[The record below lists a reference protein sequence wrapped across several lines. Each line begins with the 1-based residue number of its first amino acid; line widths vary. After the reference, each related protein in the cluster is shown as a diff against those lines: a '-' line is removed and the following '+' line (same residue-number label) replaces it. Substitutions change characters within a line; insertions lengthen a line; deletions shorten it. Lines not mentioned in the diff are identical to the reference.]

1 MIDDAKVAPLN
12 AAQQTSAVKRF
23 AKYAAV
29 LLLAFALLNVLAV
42 FALPQDKFL
51 RYQAPLDPQ
60 SPTAPWIYQ
69 RIHFDPTPIDVA
81 FIGSSRTGLSVHTG
95 RLEAGLAQHDMH
107 LKAANIYM
115 VRSGLNMQ
123 YVLAKELLNS
133 RKVKLL
139 VLEMTEREERKPHD
153 DFIYLADPLDV
164 IAAPMLINFNYLS
177 DLARLPGRQVN
188 LFWDLQLQQLG
199 LSDPKSAPPP
209 YEGSNLDH
217 AEVIRTIDGV
227 NHYRDTP
234 YSLADMERMRIQ
246 QDREITPSVLPRFAD
261 SIEYRLP
268 RYYENKILDLAAA
281 RGTTVVF
288 LYTPRYGGPENP
300 PPYQRYANRAGL
312 INPWSAVQNYTL
324 WWDANHLNWEG
335 AKLLTDYVVEA
346 LAAQKSLITAP
357 ST

>member
-1 MIDDAKVAPLN
+1 MIDDLKVAPLN
-12 AAQQTSAVKRF
+12 AAQQTSSVKRF
-23 AKYAAV
+23 AKYATV
-29 LLLAFALLNVLAV
+29 LLLAFVLLNALAV

-95 RLEAGLAQHDMH
+95 RLEAGLAQHDIH

-188 LFWDLQLQQLG
+188 LFWDLESQELG
-199 LSDPKSAPPP
+199 LHDPKAAPQP

-217 AEVIRTIDGV
+217 AEVIRTIDGI

-234 YSLADMERMRIQ
+234 YSLADMEKMRIQ

-261 SIEYRLP
+261 AIEYRLP
-268 RYYENKILDLAAA
+268 RYYENKILDLAKA

-300 PPYQRYANRAGL
+300 PPYQRYADRAGL
-312 INPWSAVQNYTL
+312 INPWPAVQDYTL